1 MCLQEVKLTE
11 YILGKFSDSGQ
22 TDVESGETEVSLEDC
37 SLVLISDMAVSGT
50 VLLKFCRIFH
60 IP

>member
-22 TDVESGETEVSLEDC
+22 RDVESGETEVSSEDC
-37 SLVLISDMAVSGT
+37 SRSFTI
-50 VLLKFCRIFH
+50 
-60 IP
+60 